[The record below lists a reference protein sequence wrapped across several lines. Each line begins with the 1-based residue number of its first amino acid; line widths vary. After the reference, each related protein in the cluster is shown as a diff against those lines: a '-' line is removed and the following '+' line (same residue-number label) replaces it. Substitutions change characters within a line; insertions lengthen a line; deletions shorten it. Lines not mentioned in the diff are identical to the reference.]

1 MHAYIL
7 ETGATPD
14 QTVAVYWH
22 NGIDGVVMDNTSAAG
37 QKYILDAL
45 GVKYVYE
52 RAENDLEA
60 FYVLRHLW
68 RLWDKRKWGSDERA
82 LREV

>member
-14 QTVAVYWH
+14 QTVAVYWY
-22 NGIDGVVMDNTSAAG
+22 NGIDGVTFINTSAYG
-37 QKYILDAL
+37 LKYIFDAL
-45 GVKYVYE
+45 GVKYVHQ

-60 FYVLRHLW
+60 FYVLRHLG
-68 RLWDKRKWGSDERA
+68 RLWDKRKRGRD
-82 LREV
+82 